1 MNLNGKKFLI
11 TGAASGLGRATS
23 LMLSSYG
30 AELLLIDRNVE
41 DLRQV
46 AQMTS
51 GVGNALVCDLLTC
64 EWGVVKSWILDR
76 CKDVGLDGFVHF
88 AGVPCTVPIKHLSV
102 ERYEKVNKVNVSSI
116 IEMTKIFISKNILS
130 RNNPSVVLIS
140 SVSGL
145 VGFTPNVAYSM
156 TKGAIISMTRALAI
170 ELASKGIRVN
180 CVAPGFI
187 KTPLMEQTADMLG
200 DDYESNLSAMHPL
213 GLGTTVDVANA
224 VAFLLSDYSKWITG
238 VVLPVD
244 GGYTAQ

>member
-1 MNLNGKKFLI
+1 MGGVK
-11 TGAASGLGRATS
+11 SW
-23 LMLSSYG
+23 
-30 AELLLIDRNVE
+30 LIDRC
-41 DLRQV
+41 R
-46 AQMTS
+46 
-51 GVGNALVCDLLTC
+51 
-64 EWGVVKSWILDR
+64 
-76 CKDVGLDGFVHF
+76 DVQLDGFVHF

-102 ERYEKVNKVNVSSI
+102 DRYEDVNKVNVSSI
-116 IEMTKIFISKNILS
+116 IELTKIFISKNILA
-130 RNNPSVVLIS
+130 RNNPSIVLIS

-145 VGFTPNVAYSM
+145 VGFTPNVAYAM
-156 TKGAIISMTRALAI
+156 TKGAIISMTRALSI
-170 ELASKGIRVN
+170 ELAHKRIRVN

-213 GLGTTVDVANA
+213 GLGSAEDVANA